1 MSAPSFDDLLPP
13 ALRGR
18 DEYRRAR
25 THRSAGAAHNERQE
39 FLGDAVLGLVV
50 SELLY
55 RRFPEAPEG
64 DLTRLRSHLVSR
76 AMLAELAREWRLAER
91 LECAPELPA
100 RGRAAAAGN
109 ALEAVAAA
117 VYEVCGLDEARR
129 FVERLYGRRL
139 AALPAPAALRSPK
152 ARLQELLQ
160 ERGHPRPEYA
170 LARERPD
177 GEPRFEVECAVP
189 ALGLRARGGGARMR
203 LAEAAAAEAA
213 LASIRRRWPEWTA

>member
-1 MSAPSFDDLLPP
+1 MSAAAFDELLPP
-13 ALRGR
+13 AVRGR
-18 DEYRRAR
+18 EEYRLAR

-55 RRFPEAPEG
+55 RRFPAAPEG

-91 LECAPELPA
+91 LVCAPELPA
-100 RGRAAAAGN
+100 RARGAVAGN
-109 ALEAVAAA
+109 ALEAVVAA

-129 FVERLYGRRL
+129 FVARLYGRRL
-139 AALPAPAALRSPK
+139 AELPAPETLRSPK

-160 ERGHPRPEYA
+160 ERGRPRPRYA
-170 LARERPD
+170 LVRERPD

-189 ALGLRARGGGARMR
+189 ELGLRARGGGARMR
-203 LAEAAAAEAA
+203 LAEAAAAAAA
-213 LASIRRRWPEWTA
+213 LESIRRRWPEWTA

>member
-1 MSAPSFDDLLPP
+1 MSAASFDELLPP
-13 ALRGR
+13 AARGR
-18 DEYRRAR
+18 AEYRIAR
-25 THRSAGAAHNERQE
+25 THRSAGAEHNERRE

-55 RRFPEAPEG
+55 RRFPEASEG

-76 AMLAELAREWRLAER
+76 AMLAKLARERRLAER
-91 LECAPELPA
+91 LVFAPELPA
-100 RGRAAAAGN
+100 RGRAAMAGN
-109 ALEAVAAA
+109 ALEAVVAA

-139 AALPAPAALRSPK
+139 EELPDPETLRSPK

-160 ERGHPRPEYA
+160 ERGHPRPRYA
-170 LARERPD
+170 LVRERPD

-189 ALGLRARGGGARMR
+189 ELGLRERGGGARMR
-203 LAEAAAAEAA
+203 LAEAAAAARA

>member
-1 MSAPSFDDLLPP
+1 MSAPAFDELLPP
-13 ALRGR
+13 AARGR
-18 DEYRRAR
+18 DEYRIAR
-25 THRSAGAAHNERQE
+25 THRSAGAEHNERRE

-55 RRFPEAPEG
+55 RRFPEASEG

-76 AMLAELAREWRLAER
+76 AMLEELARERRLAER
-91 LECAPELPA
+91 LVCAPELPA
-100 RGRAAAAGN
+100 RARAAVAGN
-109 ALEAVAAA
+109 ALEAVVAA

-129 FVERLYGRRL
+129 FVERLYGPRL
-139 AALPAPAALRSPK
+139 DALPAPDALRSPK

-160 ERGHPRPEYA
+160 ERGQPRPEYA
-170 LARERPD
+170 LVRERPD

-189 ALGLRARGGGARMR
+189 ALGLRERGGGARVR
-203 LAEAAAAEAA
+203 LAEAAAAAAA